1 MSDTISIV
9 GNVATEPKQHAPGG
23 IPITSFRLAA
33 SQRHFDRASGAWVEG
48 ATNWYSVSVFR
59 TLGEHALES
68 LRKGDRIFV
77 RGRLRIR
84 DWSAGEKSGTTAEVD
99 ADAIGHDLLWATT
112 VFTRAVG
119 AGSVGASMPGEGA
132 AAERGGWH
140 APMSSAGLVTG
151 SGAPDDGEDAMALAH
166 GGEAATPF

>member
-33 SQRHFDRASGAWVEG
+33 SQRHFDRASGSWVEG

-68 LRKGDRIFV
+68 LRKGDRVFV

-84 DWSAGEKSGTTAEVD
+84 DWSAGEKSGTTAEID
-99 ADAIGHDLLWATT
+99 ADAIGHDLLWGTT
-112 VFTRAVG
+112 AFTRAGAVDTRSSG
-119 AGSVGASMPGEGA
+119 GRDEGGERGVWRAPMDDAGS
-132 AAERGGWH
+132 
-140 APMSSAGLVTG
+140 L
-151 SGAPDDGEDAMALAH
+151 DGEHEPIETQDAMALAAA
-166 GGEAATPF
+166 GDVATPF

>member
-23 IPITSFRLAA
+23 IHITSFRLAA
-33 SQRHFDRASGAWVEG
+33 SQRHFDRASGTWVEG

-84 DWSAGEKSGTTAEVD
+84 DWSAGEKSGTTAEID
-99 ADAIGHDLLWATT
+99 ADAIGHDLLWGTT
-112 VFTRAVG
+112 VFTRVG
-119 AGSVGASMPGEGA
+119 AVEPRVIGDDGRDDRGA
-132 AAERGGWH
+132 WH
-140 APMSSAGLVTG
+140 APMSDGGALPAAGAL
-151 SGAPDDGEDAMALAH
+151 GEGEGEEAMVLADARGLT
-166 GGEAATPF
+166 TPF